1 MLQALRLSVEDLF
14 RDRSRTLLSLIGLS
28 VVIASYIILSALSGA
43 FSHYL
48 SNTTISRNLIV
59 VDKDIYNPSDA
70 TLEPQVIEAAQDL
83 TPGMISRVSP
93 FILHPTQV
101 SGHVL
106 WLRSAE
112 QRDWEEVYH
121 LVLVKG
127 AWPGSDQEIVI
138 DEGVALVNDWK
149 IGSTLQV
156 FSTDFKVSG
165 IIRAPGVA
173 FASVWMPI
181 ETFRKLFDLQRGY
194 QALFVQVTAGVD
206 PEVVR
211 TQLENDPRLGGAY
224 AVYFEENYSRRNI
237 QFLKDLSSLITI
249 SSLMALLGIVF
260 GIFNAVTLSMVE
272 RGYEIGILLG
282 IGFSQRSVR
291 NFLLIRFALLGL
303 LAYAVGLAAAV
314 LYSAVQQT
322 FTPILVL
329 GVPLELK
336 VTPEIVLSGFSLVF
350 ILTLLGTWFSTRGL
364 FNLRVVDLLR
374 SS

>member
-1 MLQALRLSVEDLF
+1 
-14 RDRSRTLLSLIGLS
+14 
-28 VVIASYIILSALSGA
+28 
-43 FSHYL
+43 
-48 SNTTISRNLIV
+48 
-59 VDKDIYNPSDA
+59 
-70 TLEPQVIEAAQDL
+70 
-83 TPGMISRVSP
+83 
-93 FILHPTQV
+93 
-101 SGHVL
+101 
-106 WLRSAE
+106 
-112 QRDWEEVYH
+112 
-121 LVLVKG
+121 
-127 AWPGSDQEIVI
+127 
-138 DEGVALVNDWK
+138 
-149 IGSTLQV
+149 
-156 FSTDFKVSG
+156 
-165 IIRAPGVA
+165 
-173 FASVWMPI
+173 MPI
-181 ETFRKLFDLQRGY
+181 ETFRKLFDLQHGY

-291 NFLLIRFALLGL
+291 SFLLVRFALLGL
-303 LAYAVGLAAAV
+303 LAYVVGLAAAF
-314 LYSAVQQT
+314 LYSAAQQT

-336 VTPEIVLSGFSLVF
+336 ITPEIALSGFSLVF
-350 ILTLLGTWFSTRGL
+350 TLTLLGTWLSTRGL
-364 FNLRVVDLLR
+364 FNLRIVDLLR